1 MINELA
7 LARPIGS
14 KTVLAGVE
22 EVVLFKEVDEVF
34 PHAPFHDLGN
44 GVSQGNW
51 VVVCWGFLV
60 LTLVDGSYCC
70 RF

>member
-1 MINELA
+1 M
-7 LARPIGS
+7 
-14 KTVLAGVE
+14 LAGVE

-34 PHAPFHDLGN
+34 PHAPFHDLGY
-44 GVSQGNW
+44 GDSKGNW
-51 VVVCWGFLV
+51 VVVFWGSCF